1 MARGKFIA
9 LTIYDKSKKS
19 QLSKQTGKKHKEN
32 KREHRGS
39 HHKNMKIEASFGQ
52 VGCGEWLKGDLDE
65 WFLGDTNNVCILFG
79 H

>member
-19 QLSKQTGKKHKEN
+19 QLSNQTGKKHKEN

-39 HHKNMKIEASFGQ
+39 HHKNMKIDASYFPLARWG
-52 VGCGEWLKGDLDE
+52 VESGLKGT
-65 WFLGDTNNVCILFG
+65 WMSGS
-79 H
+79 